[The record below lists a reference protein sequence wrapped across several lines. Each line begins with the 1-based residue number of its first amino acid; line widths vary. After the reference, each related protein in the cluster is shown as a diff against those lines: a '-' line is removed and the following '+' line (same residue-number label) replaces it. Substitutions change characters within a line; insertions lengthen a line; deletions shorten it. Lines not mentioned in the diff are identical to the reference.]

1 MSDTDWVASVG
12 VTLLLIAFFAN
23 QRGLMSERS
32 LVYLLL
38 NLFGAGIAGIAA
50 WMGGIIP
57 FVVLE
62 GVWASVAIFGLIDL
76 ARRRGAA
83 GQVP

>member
-1 MSDTDWVASVG
+1 MSATDWVATVG

-23 QRGLMSERS
+23 QRALLSERS
-32 LVYLLL
+32 LAYLLL

-50 WMGGIIP
+50 WMGGILP

-62 GVWASVAIFGLIDL
+62 AVWAGVAIFGLIEL
-76 ARRRGAA
+76 ARQRRAPGTA
-83 GQVP
+83 